1 MWVEDIEQACEQ
13 VEAAG
18 ATHLMGNKSGD
29 PNSFYE
35 VKYRDPHGQ
44 RLRHHHQWLEGRDQG
59 REAGLTKIAAPAHTG
74 AAACPA
80 APLYYCRPIIF
91 RMRTAR

>member
-35 VKYRDPHGQ
+35 VKYRDPMGNVFDITTSG
-44 RLRHHHQWLEGRDQG
+44 WKGAIKDV
-59 REAGLTKIAAPAHTG
+59 KPA
-74 AAACPA
+74 
-80 APLYYCRPIIF
+80 
-91 RMRTAR
+91 